1 LKSIIIG
8 DRQKDFNKKRDTS
21 HPVTHS
27 RSRKTKKYVEMDNCG
42 KSGGIQTAGEK
53 MMMERRHSGGYPT
66 LSPQNPRGRR
76 DVGKRCELAPRE
88 GRLVGGGSRRP
99 MAPRR
104 GGGLV

>member
-1 LKSIIIG
+1 
-8 DRQKDFNKKRDTS
+8 
-21 HPVTHS
+21 
-27 RSRKTKKYVEMDNCG
+27 MDNCG

-104 GGGLV
+104 GGGGVGVKPLARWGGEGKDDNTCHRERIHCLHAYKNF